1 MHSFTVSDNKNNRLS
16 AFYRSIPTTAASA
29 TAIAGLLLGA
39 LVVPQ
44 LAFADEAPSGKLV
57 IYTSQAPEIAQQT
70 IDAFKAAYPGIQVEW
85 SRNGTTQLMNVLHTE
100 MMAGGVKADVLLVAD
115 SINLGALKKEGK
127 LMAYPQA
134 PVGNIKSEFYDKD
147 KTWFGTK
154 IIATVI
160 GYNTK
165 NAKPVDSW
173 LALTDASNKGQVAVP
188 SPLYSGAALYNLHTA
203 INTPSIGWDFYQKL
217 AANDISPEGGNGP
230 ALKAVASGLAKYGVI
245 TDADIIL
252 AKKKGSPIDLVY
264 PKEGVS
270 FVTEPV
276 AILSS
281 SHNIPAS
288 KAFVNFLLSK
298 QGQELV
304 VKQGNRPI
312 DENIAAPEGFEP
324 ISKIKLLTLDSDKAV
339 DDDKQVRTKFTQ
351 IFGG

>member
-1 MHSFTVSDNKNNRLS
+1 MQNAFTSRIK
-16 AFYRSIPTTAASA
+16 TTALRASKVGLLISASLLASA
-29 TAIAGLLLGA
+29 
-39 LVVPQ
+39 
-44 LAFADEAPSGKLV
+44 LAHADDSVTGKLV
-57 IYTSQAPEIAQQT
+57 VYTSQAPEIAQQT
-70 IDAFKAAYPGIQVEW
+70 IDAFKAAYPKLQVEW

-100 MMAGGVKADVLLVAD
+100 MMAGEVKPDVLLVAD

-134 PVGNIKSEFYDKD
+134 PVSNISPNFYDKD

-173 LALTDASNKGQVAVP
+173 MALTDPANKGQVAVP

-203 INTPSIGWDFYQKL
+203 INTPDIGWSFYQKL
-217 AANDISPEGGNGP
+217 AANGVNPEGGNGP
-230 ALKAVASGLAKYGVI
+230 ALKAVASGMDKYGVI

-252 AKKKGSPIDLVY
+252 AKQKGSPIDLIY

-281 SHNIPAS
+281 AHNVPAAR
-288 KAFVNFLLSK
+288 AFVNFLLSK

-312 DENIAAPEGFEP
+312 DASIPAPAGFEP
-324 ISKIKLLTLDSDKAV
+324 IDKIKLLTLDADKAV
-339 DDDKQVRTKFTQ
+339 NDDKQVRDKFTQ

>member
-1 MHSFTVSDNKNNRLS
+1 MRKIKN
-16 AFYRSIPTTAASA
+16 TAK
-29 TAIAGLLLGA
+29 IALLISTGLLTPL
-39 LVVPQ
+39 
-44 LAFADEAPSGKLV
+44 LARADEAVSGKLV

-70 IDAFKAAYPGIQVEW
+70 IDAFKAAYPSLQVEW
-85 SRNGTTQLMNVLHTE
+85 SRNGTTQLMNVLQTE
-100 MMAGGVKADVLLVAD
+100 MMAGEVKPDVLLVAD

-134 PVGNIKSEFYDKD
+134 PVGNISPSFYDKD

-165 NAKPVDSW
+165 NAKPIDSW
-173 LALTDASNKGQVAVP
+173 MALTDPANKGQVAVP

-203 INTPSIGWDFYQKL
+203 INTPDIGWEFYQKL
-217 AANDISPEGGNGP
+217 ANNGINPEGGNGP
-230 ALKAVASGLAKYGVI
+230 ALKAVASGVDKYGVI

-252 AKKKGSPIDLVY
+252 ARQKGSPIDLIY

-270 FVTEPV
+270 IVTEPV

-281 SHNIPAS
+281 AHNIPAA

-298 QGQELV
+298 QGQQLV

-312 DENIAAPEGFEP
+312 DASVAAPAGFTP
-324 ISKIKLLTLDSDKAV
+324 LDKIKLLTLDADKAV
-339 DDDKQVRTKFTQ
+339 NDDRQVRNKFTE

>member
-1 MHSFTVSDNKNNRLS
+1 MH
-16 AFYRSIPTTAASA
+16 
-29 TAIAGLLLGA
+29 
-39 LVVPQ
+39 
-44 LAFADEAPSGKLV
+44 LAFATSAKKMTVKSSLAALLVSSLLATISGAQAEDKPSGKLV

-70 IDAFKAAYPGIQVEW
+70 IDAFKAAYPSLQVEW
-85 SRNGTTQLMNVLHTE
+85 TRNGTTQLMNVLHTE
-100 MMAGGVKADVLLVAD
+100 MMAGDVKADVLLVAD
-115 SINLGALKKEGK
+115 SINLGTLKKEGK
-127 LMAYPQA
+127 LMPYPQA
-134 PVGNIKSEFYDKD
+134 PVGNIKASFYDKD

-173 LALTDASNKGQVAVP
+173 MALTDAVNKGQVAVP

-203 INTPSIGWDFYQKL
+203 INTPDIGWTFYQKL
-217 AANDISPEGGNGP
+217 AANSVSPEGGNGP
-230 ALKAVASGLAKYGVI
+230 ALKAVASGLDKYGVI

-252 AKKKGSPIDLVY
+252 AKQKGSPIDLVY

-281 SHNIPAS
+281 SHNVPAA

-312 DENIAAPEGFEP
+312 DESVPAPAGFTP
-324 ISKIKLLTLDSDKAV
+324 IDKIKLLTLDADKAV
-339 DDDKQVRTKFTQ
+339 DDDKQVRAKFTE